1 MKVLYDWLKEF
12 VGLKATPEDLRARLS
27 LSGTSVEALE
37 QSPAGPLLDAELTS
51 NRADCLG
58 HYGIAREAAAL
69 YRLPLKNVEP
79 HPRESAEKAAAA
91 TRVEIE
97 SPELC
102 GRYTA
107 RVLRGVKVGPSPD
120 WLRERLEALGQASI
134 NNVVDATNYVML
146 ELGHPLHAF
155 DMDLL
160 GERRIV
166 VRRAHAGEKLRT
178 LDGIERT
185 LTAEMCVIADAVRP
199 VAIAGVMGGA
209 ETEIRAR
216 SGNILLESAWF
227 DPISI
232 RRTSKTLG
240 LRSEASMRFERGA
253 DPEMAEMA
261 SRRCA
266 ELIQQ
271 LGGGEVLAGVA
282 DVYPGRAAAPAIEL
296 TRKELLR
303 AMGADVPDA
312 DIEAILSALGFAP
325 VRVDPTRGSA
335 GSLMAAWTC
344 RRPSWRG
351 DIAREIDLIEEV
363 ARLYGLD
370 KFPARLPASKLPAAR
385 LEYAEAEDRLRE
397 RLIGLGYQEII
408 TIPIVDEA
416 NDAVFRG
423 ENASPARIANPLAE
437 DASVMRS
444 TGVVTMVSTLE
455 WNLNH
460 GQRSVR
466 LFEIGK
472 TYRWNG
478 SPRVFSARGAEPV
491 ETRVLTL
498 GATGLAREKG
508 IAESERAFVFSDLK
522 GDLDQ
527 IGHLA
532 GGLLWKAG
540 APDWLHPA
548 HAGTISLGGDR
559 AAARPIGLAGQL
571 GRRAAERF
579 KLRQDAF
586 VAELELGSL
595 CAGYRVARAAL
606 RYKPLSRFPAVER
619 DFSLVLAD
627 GTTFTSVV
635 EAIRGLGIVE
645 VSSIDTVDLFRGKN
659 VPEGKFS
666 LLVRVKFESHQ
677 ATLTEA
683 QLTDFSSRIVAALV
697 QRLGASLRA

>member
-1 MKVLYDWLKEF
+1 MKVLYNWLKEF
-12 VGLKATPEDLRARLS
+12 VDLKATPEDLRARLS
-27 LSGTSVEALE
+27 LSGTAVEALE
-37 QSPAGPLLDAELTS
+37 QTAAGPLLDAELTS

-69 YRLPLKNVEP
+69 YRLALKPVEAY
-79 HPRESAEKAAAA
+79 PREVAEYATGA

-120 WLRERLEALGQASI
+120 WLRQRLEALGQAPI

-160 GERRIV
+160 AERRMV
-166 VRRAHAGEKLRT
+166 VRRARPGEKIRT
-178 LDGIERT
+178 LDGIERS
-185 LTAEMCVIADAVRP
+185 LTAEMCVNADAVRA
-199 VAIAGVMGGA
+199 VGIGGVMGGA
-209 ETEIRAR
+209 ESEIRATT
-216 SGNILLESAWF
+216 GTILLEAAWF
-227 DPISI
+227 DPISV
-232 RRTSKTLG
+232 RRTAKALG
-240 LRSEASMRFERGA
+240 LRTEASIRFERGA
-253 DPEMAEMA
+253 DMEMAELA

-271 LGGGEVLAGVA
+271 LGGGEVLAGVV
-282 DVYPGRAAAPAIEL
+282 DVYPGRKEPPAIDF

-303 AMGADVPDA
+303 VMGADVPDA
-312 DIEAILSALGFAP
+312 DIETILCALGFAP
-325 VRVDPTRGSA
+325 VRMDSTQASEV
-335 GSLMAAWTC
+335 SLLAAWTC

-351 DIAREIDLIEEV
+351 DVTREIDLIEEV
-363 ARLYGLD
+363 ARLHGLD
-370 KFPARLPASKLPAAR
+370 KFPARLPAARLPAGR

-416 NDAVFRG
+416 SDVMFRDA
-423 ENASPARIANPLAE
+423 NSAPARIANPLAE
-437 DASVMRS
+437 DACVMRS

-455 WNLNH
+455 RNLNH
-460 GQRSVR
+460 GQRNVR

-472 TYRWNG
+472 RYGWNG
-478 SPRVFSARGAEPV
+478 TEPV

-508 IAESERAFVFSDLK
+508 IVENERAFVFADLK
-522 GDLDQ
+522 GDIDQ
-527 IGHLA
+527 VGNMA
-532 GGLLWKAG
+532 GGFLWEG
-540 APDWLHPA
+540 PPGPGWFHPA
-548 HAGTISLGGDR
+548 QAGLILLNNNHVVTNV
-559 AAARPIGLAGQL
+559 IGVVGSAGQVS
-571 GRRAAERF
+571 RRVSERF

-586 VAELELGSL
+586 VADLDLDPL

-606 RYKPLSRFPAVER
+606 RYRPLSRFPAVER
-619 DFSLVLAD
+619 DFSLLLPD
-627 GTTFTSVV
+627 RTTFASIVD
-635 EAIRGLGIVE
+635 AIRGLGIVE
-645 VSSIDTVDLFRGKN
+645 VSSINAVDLFRGKS

-666 LLVRVKFESHQ
+666 LLVRVTFESHQ
-677 ATLTEA
+677 ATLTES
-683 QLTDFSSRIVAALV
+683 QLTDFSSRIVAALD
-697 QRLGASLRA
+697 QKLGASLRAS